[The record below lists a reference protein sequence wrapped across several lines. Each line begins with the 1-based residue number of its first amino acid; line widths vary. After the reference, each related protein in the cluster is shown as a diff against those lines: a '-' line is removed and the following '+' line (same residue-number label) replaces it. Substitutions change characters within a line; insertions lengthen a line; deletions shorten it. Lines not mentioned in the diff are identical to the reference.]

1 MEVATSGASMSL
13 VSENVRIEGEL
24 GGEENILINGRVFG
38 SIKLN
43 GDIVV
48 GQSGVV
54 EADIE
59 GNTIVIQGTVKGN
72 VTARSHLEIQA
83 TGKMIGDITA
93 KSIDIKEGSTFEGRS
108 RMLKSGR
115 TEPQSTVLPTTPLTP
130 TATAENP
137 MTTGSKGRT
146 I

>member
-1 MEVATSGASMSL
+1 MSL

-24 GGEENILINGRVFG
+24 GGEENILINGRVLG

-72 VTARSHLEIQA
+72 VTARNHLEIQA

-108 RMLKSGR
+108 RMLKPGR
-115 TEPQSTVLPTTPLTP
+115 TEPSPAVPPTTSQPP
-130 TATAENP
+130 AATAEK
-137 MTTGSKGRT
+137 TVTAGSKGRN